1 MIMILGVLRGSGRAF
16 RTGAGVCAVWA
27 VAACAIIA
35 YMGVN
40 LMFSE
45 VGEYVTG
52 SCASIPVVLFFV
64 AAVRNGLRFT
74 LAWAG
79 GLLLLAFVS
88 FVAYGM
94 DAGLWSFLLA
104 GVAACVWMAVLVFWA
119 LAYRPSEGAMGAML
133 QGASG
138 AMARARGAMGKGGA
152 PGVSLMTLLLVCNL
166 FVSLMGVLV

>member
-1 MIMILGVLRGSGRAF
+1 MMNRLYVSGQAF
-16 RTGAGVCAVWA
+16 RTGAGCVAVWL
-27 VAACAIIA
+27 VAAAAIVA

-40 LMFSE
+40 LLFSE
-45 VGEYVTG
+45 AGEHLTG
-52 SCASIPVVLFFV
+52 SCASIPVILFFV

-88 FVAYGM
+88 FLAYGM
-94 DAGLWSFLLA
+94 DAGLLSFLLA
-104 GVAACVWMAVLVFWA
+104 GVAAVAWMGVLIFWA

-152 PGVSLMTLLLVCNL
+152 PGVSLMTVLLVCNL

>member
-1 MIMILGVLRGSGRAF
+1 MKLIGVAGGWVRGF
-16 RTGAGVCAVWA
+16 RTGAGACAVWL
-27 VAACAIIA
+27 VAAGAILA

-40 LMFSE
+40 LMFSTA
-45 VGEYVTG
+45 GEYVTG

-74 LAWAG
+74 LAWSA
-79 GLLLLAFVS
+79 GLLALAFIS

-104 GVAACVWMAVLVFWA
+104 GVAACVWMGVLVFWA
-119 LAYRPSEGAMGAML
+119 LAYRPQDGAMGAML

-166 FVSLMGVLV
+166 VISLMGVLV

>member
-1 MIMILGVLRGSGRAF
+1 MITGVLRGSGQAF
-16 RTGAGVCAVWA
+16 RTGAGVCAVWL
-27 VAACAIIA
+27 VAAAAIVA

-40 LMFSE
+40 LMFSTA
-45 VGEYVTG
+45 GDYLTG

-74 LAWAG
+74 LAWSA
-79 GLLLLAFVS
+79 GLLALAFIS

-104 GVAACVWMAVLVFWA
+104 GVAACVWMGVLVFWA
-119 LAYRPSEGAMGAML
+119 LAYRPQDGAMGAML

-166 FVSLMGVLV
+166 VISLMGVLV